1 MRWLVR
7 MFFRTLRLILTPVML
22 LWARAPA
29 ADRVTRPAAE
39 QQRIDEETN
48 RLALYQFNT
57 CPFCIKVRREIS
69 RLSLNIVL
77 HDAQKD
83 QQRRAELSSGGGK
96 VTVPCLRISNDDGS
110 TTWMYESAEI
120 IGYLQQRFA

>member
-29 ADRVTRPAAE
+29 ADGVTRPAAE
-39 QQRIDEETN
+39 QQRVDEETK

-57 CPFCIKVRREIS
+57 CPFCIKVRREIG

-83 QQRRAELSSGGGK
+83 QQRREELRTGGGK
-96 VTVPCLRISNDDGS
+96 VTVPCLRITGEDGS
-110 TTWMYESAEI
+110 ETWMYESADI
-120 IGYLQQRFA
+120 IGYLQKSFA